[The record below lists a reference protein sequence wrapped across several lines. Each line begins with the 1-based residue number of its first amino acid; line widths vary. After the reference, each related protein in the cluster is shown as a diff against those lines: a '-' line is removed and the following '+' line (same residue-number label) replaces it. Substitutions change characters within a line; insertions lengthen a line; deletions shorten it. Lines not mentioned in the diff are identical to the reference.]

1 MTAAPLMEQEI
12 ILKIYANNVLLL
24 VWSLTLSFLVI
35 KAKRKV
41 KHSNIMFINYFKNV
55 LLEIF
60 SYFPENKM
68 IINKDRLSD
77 VYLRQFLSS

>member
-1 MTAAPLMEQEI
+1 
-12 ILKIYANNVLLL
+12 
-24 VWSLTLSFLVI
+24 
-35 KAKRKV
+35 
-41 KHSNIMFINYFKNV
+41 MFINYFKKV

-77 VYLRQFLSS
+77 VYFRQFLSS